1 MYIVDQAIKDDP
13 VRRWALSDRVFFACG
28 ACHILAYAFL
38 EAYPHAGFAPAW
50 IKPLDRHIGNHIVV
64 VKDNVAFDYHGYS
77 DWRTLFAHTCRKAG
91 RWWPGWRAAVIALP
105 PDVLVSEE
113 KSRRY
118 EGLWLREPRQFLHD
132 ALPRAHEFPR
142 RFPAPT

>member
-1 MYIVDQAIKDDP
+1 LA
-13 VRRWALSDRVFFACG
+13 RAFRAHLSKGRTVVAG
-28 ACHILAYAFL
+28 LAR
-38 EAYPHAGFAPAW
+38 P
-50 IKPLDRHIGNHIVV
+50 
-64 VKDNVAFDYHGYS
+64 
-77 DWRTLFAHTCRKAG
+77 
-91 RWWPGWRAAVIALP
+91 VIALP

-132 ALPRAHEFPR
+132 ALPRARAFLR